1 MKMYTSEELSIIND
15 TINSELGSI
24 KMEIEE
30 LEEMTKP
37 IPPDDAYGRVSRM
50 DAINQKSRNEA
61 LLRDAKDKRS
71 KLERALNRIGK
82 DDFGKC
88 KICGELISMERI
100 LFMPETD
107 RCKLHANH

>member
-1 MKMYTSEELSIIND
+1 MYTKEQLKEIN
-15 TINSELGSI
+15 IALKNEIFSV
-24 KMEIEE
+24 KMEIED

-61 LLRDAKDKRS
+61 LLRDATERLS
-71 KLERALNRIGK
+71 RLERSRNEIDK

-88 KICGELISMERI
+88 KVCGELISMERI

-107 RCKLHANH
+107 RCKKHA